1 MDRLETLRPKEIWSV
16 CSNLFYRGIKA
27 CGENG
32 RVSTNHCLS
41 QTSLILI
48 INTSVYIKNYN
59 VVWPRYRNTNNHKF
73 MKNKIQVGDPQKYS
87 HLWHTQVL
95 PASEFPEPESVTN
108 RGWFYIQLDGLTSK
122 WLLCVLNY
130 KAFPSGAVLSWHKT
144 AAY

>member
-32 RVSTNHCLS
+32 RASTNHCLS

-87 HLWHTQVL
+87 HL
-95 PASEFPEPESVTN
+95 
-108 RGWFYIQLDGLTSK
+108 
-122 WLLCVLNY
+122 
-130 KAFPSGAVLSWHKT
+130 
-144 AAY
+144 

>member
-1 MDRLETLRPKEIWSV
+1 MDRLETLRPKEIQSV
-16 CSNLFYRGIKA
+16 CSNLFYKGIKA

-48 INTSVYIKNYN
+48 INTSVYIKNYY

-87 HLWHTQVL
+87 QPLKHTQVL
-95 PASEFPEPESVTN
+95 PASEFPEPEAVTN
-108 RGWFYIQLDGLTSK
+108 TG
-122 WLLCVLNY
+122 
-130 KAFPSGAVLSWHKT
+130 
-144 AAY
+144 